1 MPLLQKIN
9 PAPGIHAGTWQI
21 TETAGEL
28 LSLIQLSDSEAAS
41 FASFRNELRKKQWLA
56 CRALLK
62 RMLAPMPTNLSY
74 DLHGKPSLDSGTH
87 HISVSHAGDYA
98 AVVYSENSAVGI
110 DIEKIKDRV
119 ERIKERFLQ
128 KDELASLSPANRL
141 EQLYVFWGGKE
152 ALYKLHGEPGVD
164 FRNDIYI
171 HPFDYLCNTNQHCK
185 ATLCISGRATDH
197 TLYFQK
203 IEDYMLVV
211 AY

>member
-28 LSLIQLSDSEAAS
+28 LSLIHLNNSETALY
-41 FASFRNELRKKQWLA
+41 ASFRHELRKKQWLA
-56 CRALLK
+56 YRALLK
-62 RMLAPMPTNLSY
+62 QMLEPMPTNLSY
-74 DLHGKPSLDSGTH
+74 DLNVKPFLDSGTH

-98 AVVYSENSAVGI
+98 AVVYSEHAAVGI
-110 DIEKIKDRV
+110 DIEKMKDRV

-128 KDELASLSPANRL
+128 KDELDSLSPANRL
-141 EQLYVFWGGKE
+141 EELYVFWGGKE
-152 ALYKLHGEPGVD
+152 ALYKMHGKPGVD
-164 FRNDIYI
+164 FRNDIHI

-185 ATLCISGRATDH
+185 ATLSISGRAIDH
-197 TLYFQK
+197 TLFFQK